1 MKRWYLFIYFYA
13 ALFSAS
19 LNAASWN
26 SSSLNQKGME
36 ELRNN
41 RPDIA
46 SEYFIQAISA
56 DPKQKHYHN
65 NLAAAYMRLGKYAKA
80 EEHLKRSL
88 ELDGSYARALSNMSV
103 TLFHQRRY
111 IESYNYYLLAKKADS
126 EYSKKRFSKER
137 VSSYIKKLSDGKPED
152 AELKRIKD
160 FVDSGADE

>member
-1 MKRWYLFIYFYA
+1 
-13 ALFSAS
+13 
-19 LNAASWN
+19 
-26 SSSLNQKGME
+26 
-36 ELRNN
+36 
-41 RPDIA
+41 
-46 SEYFIQAISA
+46 
-56 DPKQKHYHN
+56 
-65 NLAAAYMRLGKYAKA
+65 MRLGEYAKA